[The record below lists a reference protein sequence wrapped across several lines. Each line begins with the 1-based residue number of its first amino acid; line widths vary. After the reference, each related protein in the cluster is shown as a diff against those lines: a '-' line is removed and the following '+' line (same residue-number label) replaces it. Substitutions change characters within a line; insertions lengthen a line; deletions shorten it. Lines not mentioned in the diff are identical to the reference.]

1 MRGVTGSNSIEIGR
15 RQSDAIKPREIAVAA
30 ADLYSL
36 FPLDHEPAFGNPAFV
51 AAISTEERAAP
62 GTVNLAMTT
71 VLEALRVNQAEA
83 VVRRVLENITFDG

>member
-15 RQSDAIKPREIAVAA
+15 RQLDAIKPREIAVAA

-36 FPLDHEPAFGNPAFV
+36 FPLDHEPAFDNPAFV
-51 AAISTEERAAP
+51 AASTEERAAP